1 MLLAKTTEPAASRIP
16 TAAEF
21 TLGRR
26 LRKAGHDDAGA
37 GHTRPHAPR
46 NRVPAG
52 NVESLRLGPNA
63 DPLNASLAVTSRA
76 PLSTRSLSAE
86 CMAQCASLDFLLCV
100 FAFPATNF
108 TWTYS
113 AVTGN
118 CPWSVSQF
126 EEALTLAGESLPT
139 TTECEACALIRPE
152 RAQSKPPQIHGFVRT
167 RSRCR
172 HRNSFNFAA
181 RLVCGGRTVH
191 PVSRVFRARFTS
203 GNRPHASSGPS
214 AEEEYYVRAGQI
226 AQRKCDR
233 APHFAKL
240 LYN

>member
-1 MLLAKTTEPAASRIP
+1 
-16 TAAEF
+16 
-21 TLGRR
+21 
-26 LRKAGHDDAGA
+26 
-37 GHTRPHAPR
+37 
-46 NRVPAG
+46 
-52 NVESLRLGPNA
+52 
-63 DPLNASLAVTSRA
+63 VTSRA

-152 RAQSKPPQIHGFVRT
+152 RAQSKLPQIHGFVRT

-191 PVSRVFRARFTS
+191 PSRGYLERVSPRVIDHMLHRDRQQKRNIMSVLGKLRSGSAIEIRTLRNCCTTKTEGDPASPESGRVYASAGIGAR
-203 GNRPHASSGPS
+203 
-214 AEEEYYVRAGQI
+214 
-226 AQRKCDR
+226 
-233 APHFAKL
+233 KL
-240 LYN
+240 

>member
-1 MLLAKTTEPAASRIP
+1 M
-16 TAAEF
+16 
-21 TLGRR
+21 
-26 LRKAGHDDAGA
+26 
-37 GHTRPHAPR
+37 
-46 NRVPAG
+46 
-52 NVESLRLGPNA
+52 ESLRLGPNA

-100 FAFPATNF
+100 FAFPSTNF

-152 RAQSKPPQIHGFVRT
+152 RAQSKLPQIHGFVRT

-191 PVSRVFRARFTS
+191 PVSGVFRARFTS

-226 AQRKCDR
+226 A
-233 APHFAKL
+233 
-240 LYN
+240 